1 MMGASDH
8 TKEQRV
14 PILQGAEPFAVD
26 GDGAAGRTG
35 VLISHGFTGTPQ
47 SMRPWAEHLAAQ
59 GYSVRLP
66 RLPGHG
72 TTWQEMNRTTWTE
85 WYAEIRRAYDELDER
100 CDTVFACGLSMG
112 GTLVTRLAEEQA
124 GDPSSKLAGLVLV
137 NVAYGTMRRDAAL
150 ARYLA
155 WAVRSRPGIGSDIKK
170 TGMAEL
176 SYDRTPLRAF
186 VSMQALW
193 RLVIAD
199 LGKITVPILYFRSVE
214 DHVVDALSAKL
225 LHAGATAT
233 TVREVPL
240 HDSYHVA
247 TVDND
252 AELIF
257 TGTAEFIA
265 EHTRTGVRD

>member
-1 MMGASDH
+1 
-8 TKEQRV
+8 V
-14 PILQGAEPFAVD
+14 PILEGAEPYSVD
-26 GDGAAGRTG
+26 GVGAAGRTG

-47 SMRPWAEHLAAQ
+47 SMRPWAEHLAAE

-72 TTWQEMNRTTWTE
+72 TTWQEMNGTAWTD
-85 WYAEIRRAYDELDER
+85 WYDEVRRGYDELAAR

-112 GTLVTRLAEEQA
+112 GTLVTRLAEDLA
-124 GDPSSKLAGLVLV
+124 GQPSSKLAGLVLV
-137 NVAYGTMRRDAAL
+137 NVAYGTLRKDASL

-170 TGMAEL
+170 AGTAEL

-186 VSMQALW
+186 VSMQQMW
-193 RLVIAD
+193 RLVVAD
-199 LGKITVPILYFRSVE
+199 LGKITVPILFFHSAE
-214 DHVVDALSAKL
+214 DHVVDELSGKL

-233 TVREVPL
+233 TVREVRL
-240 HDSYHVA
+240 DNSYHVA

-257 TGTAEFIA
+257 TGSVEFISQ
-265 EHTRTGVRD
+265 HTRTGVGE

>member
-1 MMGASDH
+1 M
-8 TKEQRV
+8 
-14 PILQGAEPFAVD
+14 PILAGAEPFAVD
-26 GDGAAGRTG
+26 GAGAAGRTG
-35 VLISHGFTGTPQ
+35 VLISHGFTGSPQ

-85 WYAEIRRAYDELDER
+85 WYSEVRAGYAELAER

-112 GTLVTRLAEEQA
+112 GALVTRLAEELA
-124 GDPSSKLAGLVLV
+124 DDPSSKLAGLVLV
-137 NVAYGTMRRDAAL
+137 NVALGTMRRDAAL
-150 ARYLA
+150 ARYVA
-155 WAVRSRPGIGSDIKK
+155 RVVRSRPGIGSDIKK
-170 TGMAEL
+170 PGVTEL

-193 RLVIAD
+193 RVVIAD
-199 LGKITVPILYFRSVE
+199 LGKIRVPVLYYRSAE
-214 DHVVDALSAKL
+214 DHVVDSLSAKL

-233 TVREVPL
+233 TVREVGL
-240 HDSYHVA
+240 ANSYHVA
-247 TVDND
+247 TVDHD

-257 TGTAEFIA
+257 AGSVDFIA
-265 EHTRTGVRD
+265 EHTRSRVGD

>member
-1 MMGASDH
+1 M
-8 TKEQRV
+8 
-14 PILQGAEPFAVD
+14 PILAGAEPFAVD

-72 TTWQEMNRTTWTE
+72 TTWQEMNGTTWTD
-85 WYAEIRRAYDELDER
+85 WYAEVRRGYDELAAR

-112 GTLVTRLAEEQA
+112 GSLVTRLAEDLA
-124 GDPSSKLAGLVLV
+124 GQPSSKLAGLVLV
-137 NVAYGTMRRDAAL
+137 NVAYGTLRKDAAL
-150 ARYLA
+150 AKYLA
-155 WAVRSRPGIGSDIKK
+155 RAVPSRPGIGSDIKK
-170 TGMAEL
+170 AGVTEL
-176 SYDRTPLRAF
+176 AYDRTPLRAF
-186 VSMQALW
+186 VSMQSMW

-199 LGKITVPILYFRSVE
+199 LGKITVPILYFHSAE

-233 TVREVPL
+233 TVREVSLP
-240 HDSYHVA
+240 DSYHVA
-247 TVDND
+247 TLDND

-257 TGTAEFIA
+257 TGSVEFIS
-265 EHTRTGVRD
+265 EHTRTGVGD

>member
-1 MMGASDH
+1 
-8 TKEQRV
+8 V

-26 GDGAAGRTG
+26 GAGAAGRTG
-35 VLISHGFTGTPQ
+35 VLISHGFTGTTQ

-72 TTWQEMNRTTWTE
+72 TTWQEMNGTTWTD
-85 WYAEIRRAYDELDER
+85 WYAEIRRAYDELAER
-100 CDTVFACGLSMG
+100 CDTVFGCGLSMG
-112 GTLVTRLAEEQA
+112 GTLVTRLAEDLA
-124 GDPSSKLAGLVLV
+124 GEPSSKLAGLVLV
-137 NVAYGTMRRDAAL
+137 NVAYGTLRKDASL

-155 WAVRSRPGIGSDIKK
+155 WAVRSRPAIGGDIKK
-170 TGMAEL
+170 AGMVEL

-186 VSMQALW
+186 VSLQALW
-193 RLVIAD
+193 RLAVAD
-199 LGKITVPILYFRSVE
+199 LGKITVPILYFRSAE
-214 DHVVDALSAKL
+214 DHVVDALSGRL
-225 LHAGATAT
+225 LHARATAT
-233 TVREVPL
+233 TVREVSLPN
-240 HDSYHVA
+240 SYHVA

-265 EHTRTGVRD
+265 EHIRTGVGD

>member
-1 MMGASDH
+1 VG
-8 TKEQRV
+8 V
-14 PILQGAEPFAVD
+14 PILEGAEPFAVD

-72 TTWQEMNRTTWTE
+72 TTWQEMNRTTWQD
-85 WYAEIRRAYDELDER
+85 WFAEVRRGYDELAER

-112 GTLVTRLAEEQA
+112 GALATRLAEELA
-124 GDPSSKLAGLVLV
+124 GEPSSKLGGLVLV
-137 NVAYGTMRRDAAL
+137 NVAYGTMRKDASL

-170 TGMAEL
+170 AGTREL
-176 SYDRTPLRAF
+176 CYDRTPLRAF
-186 VSMQALW
+186 VSMQAMW

-199 LGKITVPILYFRSVE
+199 LAKITVPILYFHSAE

-233 TVREVPL
+233 TVREVSLP
-240 HDSYHVA
+240 DSYHVA
-247 TVDND
+247 TLDND
-252 AELIF
+252 AESIF
-257 TGTAEFIA
+257 SGSVEFISQ
-265 EHTRTGVRD
+265 HTRTGVGD